1 MFSNDFLKDTAFNAN
16 RVTKPEDETIED
28 VLNKMGSVFDE
39 NQADCSEEI
48 IDDNFITI
56 PYGEHASV
64 VESLAVLKTKYEIM
78 RNALQLGLSSETI
91 FALLD
96 DESHCTCHHCEH
108 KEV

>member
-1 MFSNDFLKDTAFNAN
+1 MFSNDFLKDH
-16 RVTKPEDETIED
+16 EDETIED

-39 NQADCSEEI
+39 NQVDCSEEI
-48 IDDNFITI
+48 MHDNFITI
-56 PYGEHASV
+56 PYGEHVLV

-96 DESHCTCHHCEH
+96 DEAHCTCSNCNN
-108 KEV
+108 